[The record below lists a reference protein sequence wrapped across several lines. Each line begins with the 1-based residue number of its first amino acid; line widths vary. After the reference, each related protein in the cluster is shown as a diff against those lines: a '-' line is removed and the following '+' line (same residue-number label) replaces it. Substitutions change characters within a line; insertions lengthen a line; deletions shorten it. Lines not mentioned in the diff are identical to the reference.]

1 MSEKSIIDY
10 LTPEEILAGLAEEF
24 AEGAQ
29 AALKLRRALDGTNP
43 TPKSVEECSKNLQ
56 EEVADVLLC
65 LGTYLAATGVD
76 VEKYYDDGGICKIM
90 ERKCARWL
98 RRLME
103 KEAADGKA

>member
-56 EEVADVLLC
+56 EEVADVMLC
-65 LGTYLAATGVD
+65 LSTYLAATGVD
-76 VEKYYDDGGICKIM
+76 VEKYYDDGIGEIM

-98 RRLME
+98 CRLME
-103 KEAADGKA
+103 KEATDGKA